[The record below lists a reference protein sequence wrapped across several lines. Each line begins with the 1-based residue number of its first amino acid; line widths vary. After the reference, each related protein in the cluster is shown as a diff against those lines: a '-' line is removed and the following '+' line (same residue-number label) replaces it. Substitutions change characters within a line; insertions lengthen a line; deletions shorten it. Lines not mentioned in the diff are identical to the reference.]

1 MQCRFSKCPYMLP
14 DGSTE
19 MLPESENADN
29 DFCRDPAIIF
39 PDQIVVFG
47 VRLYY
52 PVSRQMEL
60 NQQ

>member
-1 MQCRFSKCPYMLP
+1 MLP